1 MKCDNCCTLILSSVG
16 INRCKYDSVA
26 QSFVTDD
33 RSIQSEL
40 GVVVVVPTVVV
51 VVVLFLLQIRRRQVI
66 GLLSD
71 THT

>member
-51 VVVLFLLQIRRRQVI
+51 VVLFLLQIRRRQVI